1 MAHKAKVLG
10 GERRERE
17 RERERERVGEGLLG
31 AIAIPGAQRTDYNS
45 RA

>member
-10 GERRERE
+10 GERRE